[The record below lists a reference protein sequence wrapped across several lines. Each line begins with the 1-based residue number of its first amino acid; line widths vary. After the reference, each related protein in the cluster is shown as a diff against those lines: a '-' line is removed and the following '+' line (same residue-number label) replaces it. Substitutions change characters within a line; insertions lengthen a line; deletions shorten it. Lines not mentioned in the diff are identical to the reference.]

1 MRLFSALTY
10 QRKNEILGFLLI
22 VLCLFVWLSLFT
34 HQAEDDTW
42 IVAGSGAEWVDG
54 YHPHNLAGTVGAIIS
69 YGFYEW
75 FGFTAYLLTLLAGA
89 FGLQRFLS
97 ARPAKPVLYSAG
109 AFAWFFILGVIVDLS
124 PASREVEWAGG
135 LGTVSGWLGRH
146 FATWTSDLLGVVGG
160 GLILGSALLGGI
172 LLIVPWEK
180 VKLPQFKK
188 PARAERPLK
197 GADRK
202 APKVKNP
209 SILSRRFAAIATA
222 IAGKYRG
229 WREVRAERRSAEV
242 ELESRRTSAQRP
254 TKSTPVEMEIDPNL
268 ALPDWAKYESAP
280 SDPNLTPVEQAEA
293 IVAER
298 SAAGAESSVPRSR
311 RVIKMV
317 RPPENGG
324 YQFPSLELLEEPP
337 AKRRKPEGLTNGA
350 ELLAKALGTFDVGI
364 DGPIEIF
371 PGPVITRYE
380 FRPAPGVKVNQVV
393 GLADDLALALSASRV
408 RIVAPVPGKAAV
420 GVEVPNRNPAV
431 VPLTQIIGSEE
442 FAGSDAILPLALGET
457 IDGQPFVADLAS
469 MPHLLIAGATGSGKS
484 VCINVIITSLLFRH
498 HPNDVRLLFIDPKR
512 LELSVYAGIPH
523 MERPVVT
530 HPRGAERLLADA
542 AREMD
547 ERYKT
552 LAALGVRNISDY
564 NGKVA
569 ENQKLPYIVI
579 VVDELADLMMSQSAA
594 RIELLITRLAQMARA
609 VGIHLILAT
618 QRPSVDVITGLI
630 KANFSCRIA
639 FQVASKI
646 DSRTILDVNGADK
659 LLGRGDMLYLSPGVA
674 EPVRVHGAY
683 ISNAETSAIV
693 DFLRGQNVAPEALPS
708 FSATVEVESGADGET
723 DECDPEGSSD
733 KLFQEAAEVVIR
745 HKQGSVSLLQ
755 RRLGIGYQRAAR
767 LIDKLEETGIVGAY
781 DGSKAREVLWSIQD
795 FEDRFAKSQN

>member
-42 IVAGSGAEWVDG
+42 IIAGNDAEWVDG
-54 YHPHNLAGTVGAIIS
+54 YHPHNLAGTVGALIS
-69 YGFYEW
+69 YGLYEW
-75 FGFTAYLLTLLAGA
+75 FGFTAYLLTLLVGA
-89 FGLQRFLS
+89 FGLQRFLA
-97 ARPAKPVLYSAG
+97 ARPAQPVLYSAG
-109 AFAWFFILGVIVDLS
+109 AFVWFLILGVIVDLS
-124 PASREVEWAGG
+124 PASRGEEWAGG
-135 LGTVSGWLGRH
+135 LGTVSGWIGRNL
-146 FATWTSDLLGVVGG
+146 AIWTSDLLGVVGG
-160 GLILGSALLGGI
+160 GLILGSALLGAV
-172 LLIVPWEK
+172 LLILPWDK
-180 VKLPQFKK
+180 LKLPVHKK
-188 PARAERPLK
+188 PARAERSGK
-197 GADRK
+197 TVEARSSK
-202 APKVKNP
+202 EKQP
-209 SILSRRFAAIATA
+209 SILSRRFAAIAMA

-229 WREVRAERRSAEV
+229 WRQARAERQNAEA
-242 ELESRRTSAQRP
+242 ELESQRTSAKRP
-254 TKSTPVEMEIDPNL
+254 KKSGTGEPAIDPNL
-268 ALPDWAKYESAP
+268 ALPDWAKYEST
-280 SDPNLTPVEQAEA
+280 DPVQIPTPVEQAEA

-298 SAAGAESSVPRSR
+298 TAETESAAPRSR

-317 RPPENGG
+317 RPAENGE
-324 YQFPSLELLEEPP
+324 YQFPSLELLDEPP
-337 AKRRKPEGLTNGA
+337 ARRKKPEGLTNGA
-350 ELLAKALGTFDVGI
+350 ELLAKALATFDVGI
-364 DGPIEIF
+364 DGPIETF

-420 GVEVPNRNPAV
+420 GVEVPNRDPAT
-431 VPLTQIIGSEE
+431 VPLTQIIGSDE
-442 FAGSDAILPLALGET
+442 FASSDAVLPLALGET

-498 HPNDVRLLFIDPKR
+498 HPNDVRLLFVDPKR
-512 LELSVYAGIPH
+512 LELSVYSGIPH

-547 ERYKT
+547 DRYKT
-552 LAALGVRNISDY
+552 LAGLGVRNIADY
-564 NGKVA
+564 NKKAPDG
-569 ENQKLPYIVI
+569 QKLPYIVI

-683 ISNAETSAIV
+683 ISNAETSSIV
-693 DFLRGQNVAPEALPS
+693 DFLRAQNVAPEALSS
-708 FSATVEVESGADGET
+708 FSATAEVEAGPEGDSEEG
-723 DECDPEGSSD
+723 DPDGSSD

-767 LIDKLEETGIVGAY
+767 LIDKLEESGIVGAY
-781 DGSKAREVLWSIQD
+781 DGSKAREVLWSLQD
-795 FEDRFAKSQN
+795 YEDKFAKSQR

>member
-10 QRKNEILGFLLI
+10 QRRNEILGFLLI
-22 VLCLFVWLSLFT
+22 VVCLFVWLSLFT
-34 HQAEDDTW
+34 HQADDDYRM
-42 IVAGSGAEWVDG
+42 IVGSDAEWEGG
-54 YHPHNLAGTVGAIIS
+54 YRYHNLGGWLGALVS
-69 YGFYEW
+69 FGLYEW
-75 FGFTAYLLTLLAGA
+75 FGFTAYLFTLLIGA
-89 FGLQRFLS
+89 FGLHRFLS
-97 ARPAKPVLYSAG
+97 ARPAKPVLISAG
-109 AFAWFFILGVIVDLS
+109 VFVWFFILGVIVDLS
-124 PASREVEWAGG
+124 PAAANLEWAGG
-135 LGTVSGWLGRH
+135 LGTMSGWLGRKL
-146 FATWTSDLLGVVGG
+146 AIITSDLLGVIGG
-160 GLILGSALLGGI
+160 GLILGSALLGAI
-172 LLIVPWEK
+172 LLVIPWEK
-180 VKLPQFKK
+180 VTLPQLAK
-188 PARAERPLK
+188 PARAERSSK
-197 GADRK
+197 SSERK
-202 APKVKNP
+202 P
-209 SILSRRFAAIATA
+209 SKDAQPSLLSRRFTA
-222 IAGKYRG
+222 IARAISGRYRG
-229 WREVRAERRSAEV
+229 WRQAAAERKSAES
-242 ELESRRTSAQRP
+242 ELETQRTSAKRG
-254 TKSTPVEMEIDPNL
+254 TKPKVEEVNPDL
-268 ALPDWAKYESAP
+268 ALPDWAIRESGDPAP
-280 SDPNLTPVEQAEA
+280 ELSPVAQAEA
-293 IVAER
+293 IMAEH
-298 SAAGAESSVPRSR
+298 SSPDYEEPAPTRSR
-311 RVIKMV
+311 RVVKIV
-317 RPPENGG
+317 RPPEGSG
-324 YQFPSLELLEEPP
+324 YHPPGLDLLDESPV
-337 AKRRKPEGLTNGA
+337 KRRKPEGQTNGA

-364 DGPIEIF
+364 DGPIETF

-420 GVEVPNRNPAV
+420 GVEVPNRDPAM
-431 VPLTQIIGSEE
+431 VPLTQIIGSDE
-442 FAGSDAILPLALGET
+442 FASSEAILPLALGET
-457 IDGQPFVADLAS
+457 IDGQPFVADLAA

-498 HPNDVRLLFIDPKR
+498 HPNDVRLLFVDPKR

-552 LAALGVRNISDY
+552 LAGLGVRNIADY
-564 NGKVA
+564 NRKA
-569 ENQKLPYIVI
+569 PENQKLPYIVI

-693 DFLRGQNVAPEALPS
+693 DFLKSQNVAPEALSS
-708 FSATVEVESGADGET
+708 FSGTVESDAAGESEHDESDPDG
-723 DECDPEGSSD
+723 SND

-767 LIDKLEETGIVGAY
+767 LIDKLEESGIVGAY
-781 DGSKAREVLWSIQD
+781 DGSKAREVLWSVQD
-795 FEDRFAKSQN
+795 YENRFSKSQN

>member
-42 IVAGSGAEWVDG
+42 IIAGSDAEWVDG
-54 YHPHNLAGTVGAIIS
+54 YNPHNLAGTVGALLS
-69 YGFYEW
+69 YALYEW
-75 FGFTAYLLTLLAGA
+75 FGFTAYLLTLLVGA
-89 FGLQRFLS
+89 IGVQRFLT
-97 ARPAKPVLYSAG
+97 ARPSHPILYSAG
-109 AFAWFFILGVIVDLS
+109 AFLWFFMLGVIVDLS
-124 PASREVEWAGG
+124 AASRGEAWDGG
-135 LGTVSGWLGRH
+135 LGTVSGWLGRNVAG
-146 FATWTSDLLGVVGG
+146 FTSELLGVVGG
-160 GLILGSALLGGI
+160 GLILGSALLGAV
-172 LLIVPWEK
+172 LLILPWDKIKFPER
-180 VKLPQFKK
+180 KK
-188 PARAERPLK
+188 PVKSERQSRAVAARAEK
-197 GADRK
+197 EK
-202 APKVKNP
+202 KP
-209 SILSRRFAAIATA
+209 SILSRRFAAIASA
-222 IAGKYRG
+222 ISGKYRG
-229 WREVRAERRSAEV
+229 WRQARSERQAAEA
-242 ELESRRTSAQRP
+242 ELESQRTSAKRP
-254 TKSTPVEMEIDPNL
+254 MKTVAPEPEVDPNS
-268 ALPDWAKYESAP
+268 LPDWARYESGQAP
-280 SDPNLTPVEQAEA
+280 AALPTPVQQAEA

-298 SAAGAESSVPRSR
+298 AAEAESERPRPR

-317 RPPENGG
+317 RTAENGE
-324 YQFPSLELLEEPP
+324 YQFPSLELLDEPP
-337 AKRRKPEGLTNGA
+337 SRRKKPEGVSNGA
-350 ELLAKALGTFDVGI
+350 EILAKALATFDVGI
-364 DGPIEIF
+364 DGPIETF

-420 GVEVPNRNPAV
+420 GVEVPNRDPEV
-431 VPLTQIIGSEE
+431 VPLAQIIGSED
-442 FAGSDAILPLALGET
+442 FSSSDAILPLALGET

-498 HPNDVRLLFIDPKR
+498 HPNDVRLLFVDPKR

-552 LAALGVRNISDY
+552 LAGLGVRNISDY
-564 NGKVA
+564 NRKAPEG
-569 ENQKLPYIVI
+569 QKLPYIVI

-659 LLGRGDMLYLSPGVA
+659 LLGKGDMLYLSPGVA

-683 ISNAETSAIV
+683 ISNAETSSIV
-693 DFLRGQNVAPEALPS
+693 EFLRTQNVAPEALAS
-708 FSATVEVESGADGET
+708 FSGTAEPEVAGESESEDSDTDGS
-723 DECDPEGSSD
+723 GD

-767 LIDKLEETGIVGAY
+767 LIDKLEESGIVGAY
-781 DGSKAREVLWSIQD
+781 DGSKAREVLWSLQD
-795 FEDRFAKSQN
+795 YEDKFAKTQN

>member
-42 IVAGSGAEWVDG
+42 IAAGSDAEWVDG
-54 YHPHNLAGTVGAIIS
+54 YNPHNLAGAVGAIIS
-69 YGFYEW
+69 YGLYEW
-75 FGFTAYLLTLLAGA
+75 FGFTAYLLTLLVGA
-89 FGLQRFLS
+89 IGVYRFLS
-97 ARPAKPVLYSAG
+97 AHPAKPVLYSVG
-109 AFAWFFILGVIVDLS
+109 VFVWFFILGVIVDL
-124 PASREVEWAGG
+124 AAAARDEEWAGG
-135 LGTVSGWLGRH
+135 LGTVSGWLGRN
-146 FATWTSDLLGVVGG
+146 AAIGTADLLGVVGG
-160 GLILGSALLGGI
+160 GLILGSALLGAI
-172 LLIVPWEK
+172 LLVLPWDK
-180 VKLPQFKK
+180 IKLPETKK
-188 PARAERPLK
+188 PSRAEKSAKSEGRSSK
-197 GADRK
+197 DK
-202 APKVKNP
+202 QQ

-229 WREVRAERRSAEV
+229 WRTSRAERQNAEA
-242 ELESRRTSAQRP
+242 ELELQRTSAKRSKKQP
-254 TKSTPVEMEIDPNL
+254 EQPQADPSL
-268 ALPDWAKYESAP
+268 ALPDWAKYEVTKP
-280 SDPNLTPVEQAEA
+280 VVNPTPVEQAEA

-298 SAAGAESSVPRSR
+298 SAEADDAAPRSR
-311 RVIKMV
+311 RVVKMI
-317 RPPENGG
+317 RPVGNGD

-337 AKRRKPEGLTNGA
+337 TKRKKPEGLSNGA
-350 ELLAKALGTFDVGI
+350 ELLAKALATFDIGI
-364 DGPIEIF
+364 DGPIETL
-371 PGPVITRYE
+371 PGPVVTRYE

-420 GVEVPNRNPAV
+420 GVEVPNRDPAM
-431 VPLTQIIGSEE
+431 VPLSQIVGSEE
-442 FAGSDAILPLALGET
+442 FANSDATLPLALGET
-457 IDGQPFVADLAS
+457 IDGQPFVADLAA

-484 VCINVIITSLLFRH
+484 VCINVIISSILFRH
-498 HPNDVRLLFIDPKR
+498 HPNDVRLLFVDPKR
-512 LELSVYAGIPH
+512 LELSVYSGIPH

-547 ERYKT
+547 DRYKT
-552 LAALGVRNISDY
+552 LAGLGVRNIADY
-564 NGKVA
+564 NKKA
-569 ENQKLPYIVI
+569 PENQKLPYIVI

-683 ISNAETSAIV
+683 ISNAETSTIV
-693 DFLRGQNVAPEALPS
+693 DFLRAQNVAPEALSS
-708 FSATVEVESGADGET
+708 FSATVDSDSG
-723 DECDPEGSSD
+723 PEGESEGGDPDAEGSD

-767 LIDKLEETGIVGAY
+767 LIDKLEESGIVGAY
-781 DGSKAREVLWSIQD
+781 DGSKAREVLWSLQD
-795 FEDRFAKSQN
+795 YEDKFAKSSH

>member
-34 HQAEDDTW
+34 HEAEDDSW
-42 IVAGSGAEWVDG
+42 IIAGNDAEWVDG
-54 YHPHNLAGTVGAIIS
+54 YHPHNLAGAVGALIS
-69 YGFYEW
+69 YGLYEW
-75 FGFTAYLLTLLAGA
+75 FGFTAFLLILIAGA

-97 ARPAKPVLYSAG
+97 ARPAQPVLFSVG
-109 AFAWFFILGVIVDLS
+109 GFLWFFVLGVIVDLA
-124 PASREVEWAGG
+124 PAARNDEWAGG
-135 LGTVSGWLGRH
+135 LGTLSGWTGRNC
-146 FATWTSDLLGVVGG
+146 ALWTSDLLGVVGG
-160 GLILGSALLGGI
+160 GLILGSALIGSI
-172 LLIVPWEK
+172 LLILPWEK
-180 VKLPQFKK
+180 IKLFERKK
-188 PARAERPLK
+188 PARTSSKAAEARSSQEK
-197 GADRK
+197 K
-202 APKVKNP
+202 P
-209 SILSRRFAAIATA
+209 SILSRRFAAIASA

-229 WREVRAERRSAEV
+229 WRHARAERRNAEA
-242 ELESRRTSAQRP
+242 ELEQQRTSAKRP
-254 TKSTPVEMEIDPNL
+254 KSEAPPEPEIDPDL
-268 ALPDWAKYESAP
+268 ALPDWAKYESTGSSQTP
-280 SDPNLTPVEQAEA
+280 SPVEQAEA
-293 IVAER
+293 IVADR
-298 SAAGAESSVPRSR
+298 SQEVEAPSPRPR
-311 RVIKMV
+311 RAIKMV
-317 RPPENGG
+317 RPAESGE
-324 YQFPSLELLEEPP
+324 YQFPTLDLLEEPP
-337 AKRRKPEGLTNGA
+337 SRRRKPEGLTNGA
-350 ELLAKALGTFDVGI
+350 ELLAKALATFDVGI
-364 DGPIEIF
+364 DGPIETY

-420 GVEVPNRNPAV
+420 GVEVPNRDPAI
-431 VPLTQIIGSEE
+431 VPLTSILGSEE
-442 FAGSDAILPLALGET
+442 FSNSDAVLPLALGET
-457 IDGQPFVADLAS
+457 IDGQPFVADLAT

-484 VCINVIITSLLFRH
+484 VCINVLITSLLFRH
-498 HPNDVRLLFIDPKR
+498 HPNDVRLLFVDPKR

-547 ERYKT
+547 DRYKT
-552 LAALGVRNISDY
+552 LAGMGVRNIADY
-564 NGKVA
+564 NRKVP

-674 EPVRVHGAY
+674 EPVRIHGAY

-693 DFLRGQNVAPEALPS
+693 EFLRAQNVAPEALAS
-708 FSATVEVESGADGET
+708 FSGTSEVEPTSEGEAEESDP
-723 DECDPEGSSD
+723 DETSD
-733 KLFQEAAEVVIR
+733 RLFQEAAEVVIR

-767 LIDKLEETGIVGAY
+767 LIDKLEESGIVGAY
-781 DGSKAREVLWSIQD
+781 DGSKAREVLWSLQD
-795 FEDRFAKSQN
+795 YEDRFAKSKN